1 MKEKRIEFAAW
12 LEAARNR
19 KGWSQNELGR
29 RAGLGEAT
37 VYRLELGKRKPHSQT
52 RKAIEAALGEEWES

>member
-1 MKEKRIEFAAW
+1 MKRIEFSKW

-37 VYRLELGKRKPHSQT
+37 VYRLELGKRKPHG
-52 RKAIEAALGEEWES
+52 RVRRAIEDALGEEWES

>member
-1 MKEKRIEFAAW
+1 MSKEKQSFAAW

-37 VYRLELGKRKPHSQT
+37 VYRLEMGKRKPHSQT
-52 RKAIEAALGEEWES
+52 RKAIEAALGEKSE